1 LTQNAANPD
10 NGILPELYSSL
21 YAVICSIQHF
31 DYYDVSL
38 AYCDIE
44 TGFEESDNSAF
55 AMLKELFPRMD
66 TNSLPPHRE
75 TFIQMMPK

>member
-1 LTQNAANPD
+1 M
-10 NGILPELYSSL
+10 